1 MTDIKYALRGITITQ
16 FATVFEPATDDI
28 GLNVEIPIKT
38 NYKEHSVAIGANI
51 RFTENGNAF
60 LIMEVF
66 CHYVIEQECWRELS
80 AEDTNDV
87 KLPKRLI
94 NNLVAIAISTARG
107 ALCAKTENTPFSKFF
122 LPVIMITPEKVED
135 LMIMKQSANEE

>member
-1 MTDIKYALRGITITQ
+1 MEDKRQETPREREERQRERADRFWEA
-16 FATVFEPATDDI
+16 F
-28 GLNVEIPIKT
+28 
-38 NYKEHSVAIGANI
+38 

-122 LPVIMITPEKVED
+122 LPVIMITPEKGED